1 MDIRKEF
8 EDTDLA
14 RLVTLIRNLEALTE
28 SNAVRRN
35 PKLSDAVQLLYNRA
49 VEELARRA
57 RTFE

>member
-8 EDTDLA
+8 EDIDLA

-28 SNAVRRN
+28 SNVVRRN